1 MQSCIF
7 TKAATLC
14 PYRLIMGRAV
24 LTGGIEVQTPCRRM
38 HADINRS
45 ATEYITIEAL
55 LSEVTWLSFKEYK
68 EAHEAQ
74 QTAVPVVP
82 VNYVDASVCFACATQ
97 GAHKK
102 CNRCKV
108 AYYCDRTCQKAHWPV
123 HKHSCYQHR

>member
-1 MQSCIF
+1 
-7 TKAATLC
+7 
-14 PYRLIMGRAV
+14 MGRAV

-45 ATEYITIEAL
+45 ATEYITEA
-55 LSEVTWLSFKEYK
+55 EVTWLSFKEYK

-74 QTAVPVVP
+74 QTAATSTATAALPVISSVPVVP

-123 HKHSCYQHR
+123 HKHSCQHR